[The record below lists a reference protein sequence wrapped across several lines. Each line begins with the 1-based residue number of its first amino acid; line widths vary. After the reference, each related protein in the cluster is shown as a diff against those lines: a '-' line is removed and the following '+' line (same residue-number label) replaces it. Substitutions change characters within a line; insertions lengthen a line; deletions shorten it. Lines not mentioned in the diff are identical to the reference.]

1 LSDIKRGGRI
11 MDANVIID
19 KLLERIKNLTREN
32 VFLQAHIEHLEGQL
46 VPHSNGDSNNEEVI
60 SNEF

>member
-1 LSDIKRGGRI
+1 